1 MVAATAVPACAA
13 FPIALPPWETGEGL
27 RSGGGA
33 FIDGS
38 AAEVRALEGRG

>member
-1 MVAATAVPACAA
+1 VKEWDTNVFFPAAEHC
-13 FPIALPPWETGEGL
+13 PPRETGEGL

-38 AAEVRALEGRG
+38 AAEARALEGRG